1 MNRDQEHGSSTS
13 DRSVSG
19 SVRAVE
25 ISFKILLSRFI
36 MTIHRL
42 PKDLT
47 PTQLLVGHNRLGL
60 DSDLEG
66 IRSAVEKQLQT
77 VEARLRGR
85 GH

>member
-1 MNRDQEHGSSTS
+1 M
-13 DRSVSG
+13 
-19 SVRAVE
+19 E

-60 DSDLEG
+60 DSDLEDTRSSKTIK
-66 IRSAVEKQLQT
+66 IRNSIITMFTLNYSSSSS
-77 VEARLRGR
+77 RLHRK
-85 GH
+85 